1 MKASESP
8 VIRILS
14 YLILVNATE
23 RQNGDKSEMRREIYK
38 DVFLGKKKDTITED
52 ECQTYKLLT

>member
-38 DVFLGKKKDTITED
+38 DVFLGEKKDTITED

>member
-23 RQNGDKSEMRREIYK
+23 RQNGDKSEMRRETYK
-38 DVFLGKKKDTITED
+38 DVFLGEKKDTITED